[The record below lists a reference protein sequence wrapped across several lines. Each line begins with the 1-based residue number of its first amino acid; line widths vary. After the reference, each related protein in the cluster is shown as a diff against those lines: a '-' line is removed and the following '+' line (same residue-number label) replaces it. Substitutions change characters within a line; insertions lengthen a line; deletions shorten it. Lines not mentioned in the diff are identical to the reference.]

1 MGKRVSKSVLT
12 ALLLQ
17 VVTVVCGF
25 VLPRFILKSFGSAY
39 NGIVNS
45 VNQFLSCV
53 VLLRAGI
60 GGVTR
65 AALYKSLEAD
75 DKEST
80 GAIVK
85 ATELFMR
92 KIAGIFSVL
101 LLVFAAIYPLFVAE
115 QFDWFFSFSLVVIL
129 GISVVVQY
137 YFGISN
143 QILLHADQRLYVYNI
158 LQIGC
163 TIANTILTIA
173 LIQMGSSIH
182 IAKLGS
188 AVAFSISPI
197 AMHIYVRKRYRLDRK
212 AKPDHSA
219 IGQRWDAFAHQLTAF
234 VQNNTAL
241 VVLTIFTD
249 LLQVSV
255 YSVYNLVISGINQLI
270 MSCTSAVESFLGSV
284 WAKKDSSRLNR
295 VFASYEWILN
305 TLCCVIFSC
314 TAMLIVPFVMV
325 YTKGV
330 SDVDYRQPLLGG
342 LMCLSAFLSCVR
354 LPYQNLIE
362 AAGHFKQTKVDA
374 WIEAGIS
381 MSLSVALVFW
391 LGAVGVVAAVIV
403 ALLYRT
409 FRYALYA
416 SRHLLNRSYGV
427 FVRRI
432 LTSIFTVGTVVG
444 LCFLMGG
451 QRRMAEVDGFAQWVV
466 AAVVVAIMS
475 VIISVAVNTVFYP
488 KIAIDGAKMLIA
500 KVRKRKV

>member
-25 VLPRFILKSFGSAY
+25 VLPRFILKSYGSAY

-65 AALYKSLEAD
+65 AALYKSLEAGD
-75 DKEST
+75 RQTT

-101 LLVFAAIYPLFVAE
+101 LLVFAAVYPFFVAE
-115 QFDWFFSFSLVVIL
+115 QFDWFFSFSLVIIL

-158 LQIGC
+158 LQIFC
-163 TIANTILTIA
+163 TVANTVLTIV
-173 LIQMGSSIH
+173 LINMGCSIH

-188 AVAFSISPI
+188 AVAFSLSPI
-197 AMHIYVRKRYRLDRK
+197 AMHLYVRKKYRLDRK
-212 AKPDHSA
+212 VKPDLTA

-234 VQNNTAL
+234 IQNNTAL
-241 VVLTIFTD
+241 VVLTVFTD

-255 YSVYNLVISGINQLI
+255 YAVYNLVISGINQLI
-270 MSCTSAVESFLGSV
+270 TSCAAAVESLLGSV
-284 WAKKDSSRLNR
+284 LAQKDKNKLRR
-295 VFASYEWILN
+295 VFSGYEWVLN

-314 TAMLIVPFVMV
+314 AAILIVPFVMV
-325 YTKGV
+325 YTKDV
-330 SDVDYRQPLLGG
+330 VDVDYRRPLLGA
-342 LMCLSAFLSCVR
+342 LMCLSASLSCIR
-354 LPYQNLIE
+354 LPYQNIIE
-362 AAGHFKQTKVDA
+362 AAGHFKQTKIDA

-381 MSLSVALVFW
+381 LCLSVTLVFW
-391 LGAVGVVAAVIV
+391 LGAEGVVIATVVALFYRTIRYATYASKHLLHRSFWAFVKRMLTNVLSVGVVMGVYYLMDGPRRLQSVDSFMSWFIGAMI
-403 ALLYRT
+403 
-409 FRYALYA
+409 
-416 SRHLLNRSYGV
+416 V
-427 FVRRI
+427 FVMSLMVS
-432 LTSIFTVGTVVG
+432 LTINI
-444 LCFLMGG
+444 
-451 QRRMAEVDGFAQWVV
+451 
-466 AAVVVAIMS
+466 AV
-475 VIISVAVNTVFYP
+475 YP
-488 KIAIDGAKMLIA
+488 KTALGGTKALIG
-500 KVRKRKV
+500 KVLKR

>member
-12 ALLLQ
+12 ALLFQ

-25 VLPRFILKSFGSAY
+25 ILPRFILKSYGSAY

-65 AALYKSLEAD
+65 AALYRSLESGDRQA
-75 DKEST
+75 T

-101 LLVFAAIYPLFVAE
+101 LLVFAAVYPLFVAE
-115 QFDWFFSFSLVVIL
+115 QFDWFFSFSLVIIL

-143 QILLHADQRLYVYNI
+143 QILLHADQRLYVYNV
-158 LQIGC
+158 LQILC
-163 TIANTILTIA
+163 TIANTALTIA
-173 LIQMGSSIH
+173 LINMGSSIH

-188 AVAFSISPI
+188 AVAFSVSPI
-197 AMHIYVRKRYRLDRK
+197 VMHLYVRRKYRLDRK
-212 AKPDHSA
+212 VKPDLTA

-234 VQNNTAL
+234 IQNNTAL
-241 VVLTIFTD
+241 VVLTVFTD

-255 YSVYNLVISGINQLI
+255 YSVYNLVISGINQLV
-270 MSCTSAVESFLGSV
+270 MSCTSAVESLLGSV
-284 WAKKDSSRLNR
+284 LAQKDRKKLSR
-295 VFASYEWILN
+295 VFSGYEWVLN

-314 TAMLIVPFVMV
+314 AAILIVPFVMV
-325 YTKGV
+325 YTK
-330 SDVDYRQPLLGG
+330 DVVDADYSRPLLGT
-342 LMCLSAFLSCVR
+342 LMCLSAALSCMR
-354 LPYQNLIE
+354 LPYQNIIE
-362 AAGHFKQTKVDA
+362 AAGHFKQTKLDA

-381 MSLSVALVFW
+381 LGLSVTLVFW
-391 LGAVGVVAAVIV
+391 LGAEGVVTAVIT

-409 FRYALYA
+409 IRYALYA
-416 SRHLLNRSYGV
+416 SKYLLDRPFWAFIKRMVTNVLSVGAVIGVYYLMDGPRHLQSIDSFMSWFIGAVIV
-427 FVRRI
+427 FAMSLMVS
-432 LTSIFTVGTVVG
+432 LTINI
-444 LCFLMGG
+444 
-451 QRRMAEVDGFAQWVV
+451 
-466 AAVVVAIMS
+466 AV
-475 VIISVAVNTVFYP
+475 YP
-488 KIAIDGAKMLIA
+488 KLAIGGGKKLIG
-500 KVRKRKV
+500 KILKK